1 MASNIAQDQLT
12 QISEALRRL
21 ETRVNRIEEYL
32 EIRPE
37 RAAASEIRTA
47 PNGKKAT
54 AEDESLEF
62 KIGEYWLAHLGT
74 VVLLMGIAFFLSYPF
89 TTFPAILVSLIGFLA
104 VGAIVGLSRY
114 WQKTYPY
121 LSKIL
126 FVGGLVLLYFATLR
140 MHFFNPNPVL
150 TNKIVALAAV
160 VAILAVM
167 FYLATKRNSE
177 LLTGITLFLCF
188 ATSLMSETTNFALIF
203 VAISAAAGA
212 YVLTTRN
219 WQRVALM
226 SIVLAYSAHLL
237 WMLNN
242 PLLGNPLQAI
252 AEHHNNLIYV
262 FLYAAIFALANLFRD
277 KSAYTDYSELL
288 LTLTNGL
295 GFFVVSALV
304 VLTYY
309 KPQIAFLNLIIAVFF
324 VSLAIVNWQRHHS
337 RFASA
342 LYTCFGNLALSIAIF
357 SQFKSP
363 DYFIWL
369 GWQSLLA
376 ISLAIWFHSRII
388 TLVNFLIYFG
398 IFLAYWRLSPP
409 NDFVNLS
416 YAVVALSSARLL
428 NWKKERLEL
437 KTDMIRN
444 AYLASAFIIVLYG
457 LHHAVPSRFVSL
469 SWLAAALFYFGMS
482 VLLHKN
488 IKYRWMGILTIF
500 ATLLRVIFIDMAN
513 LSAEFRIILFLA
525 MGLVLLGVSLI
536 YTRYHRAA
544 TRPPARPGH

>member
-1 MASNIAQDQLT
+1 L
-12 QISEALRRL
+12 
-21 ETRVNRIEEYL
+21 
-32 EIRPE
+32 
-37 RAAASEIRTA
+37 
-47 PNGKKAT
+47 
-54 AEDESLEF
+54 
-62 KIGEYWLAHLGT
+62 
-74 VVLLMGIAFFLSYPF
+74 
-89 TTFPAILVSLIGFLA
+89 
-104 VGAIVGLSRY
+104 
-114 WQKTYPY
+114 
-121 LSKIL
+121 
-126 FVGGLVLLYFATLR
+126 
-140 MHFFNPNPVL
+140 HFFNPNPVL
-150 TNKIVALAAV
+150 ANKIVGIAAV
-160 VAILAVM
+160 VAVLAVM
-167 FYLATKRNSE
+167 FYLAAKKNSE

-188 ATSLMSETTNFALIF
+188 ATSLISETTHFTLIF
-203 VAISAAAGA
+203 ITVSAAAGA
-212 YVLTTRN
+212 YVLITRN
-219 WQRVALM
+219 WQWAAMLSMVM
-226 SIVLAYSAHLL
+226 AYSAHLL
-237 WMLNN
+237 WLLNN
-242 PLLGNPLQAI
+242 PILGNPLQAI
-252 AEHHNNLIYV
+252 AEPHNNLIYV

-277 KSAYTDYSELL
+277 RSAYSDFNEFLF
-288 LTLTNGL
+288 TLTNGL

-309 KPQIAFLNLIIAVFF
+309 KTQIAFLNLIIAIFF
-324 VSLAIVNWQRHHS
+324 VSLAIVNWLRHQS

-398 IFLAYWRLSPP
+398 IFLGYWRLSPS

-416 YAVVALSSARLL
+416 YAVAALSSARLL

-437 KTDMIRN
+437 KTDLIRN

-457 LHHAVPSRFVSL
+457 LHHAVPGKFVSL
-469 SWLAAALFYFGMS
+469 SWLGAALFYFGMS

-500 ATLLRVIFIDMAN
+500 ATILRVIFIDMAN

-536 YTRYHRAA
+536 YTRYHSAA
-544 TRPPARPGH
+544 KPH